1 MARTKIALQGK
12 LLLLIILMGTLS
24 SCGIFQKG
32 GKRSLTKTESF
43 DAFYSR
49 FHQDPEF
56 QYSRLK
62 FPLEGLHV
70 DGDGETTWTKENW
83 VLMKVRI
90 FDIKDPAYET
100 EYKQTA
106 NSFYQKFWGKD
117 SGFFAEYRFEL
128 IKGNWYLVYAKDVN
142 L

>member
-62 FPLEGLHV
+62 FPL
-70 DGDGETTWTKENW
+70 
-83 VLMKVRI
+83 MKVRI

-128 IKGNWYLVYAKDVN
+128 IKGKWYLVYAKDVN